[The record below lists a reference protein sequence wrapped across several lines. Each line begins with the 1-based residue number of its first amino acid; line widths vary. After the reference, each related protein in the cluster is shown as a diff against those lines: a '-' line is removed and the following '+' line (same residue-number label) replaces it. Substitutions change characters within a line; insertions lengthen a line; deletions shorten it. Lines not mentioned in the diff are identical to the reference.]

1 MYELIKV
8 GDNTYYIDSPVKMGI
23 FLVNNSDVYLID
35 SGNDKSVGKK
45 IKKILDEN
53 NWNLKAIINTH
64 SHADHI
70 GGNRELQN
78 KTNCEIY
85 SIGVESSFINN
96 TILESSLLY
105 GGYPLKKLRNKFLMA
120 KESKSENIENVKLP
134 EGFEYFKIPG
144 HSIEMIGIKT
154 SDDIY
159 FIADS
164 LFSENVL
171 NKYHIMYLYN
181 IEKHLKT
188 LDDLE
193 KLEGKLF
200 IPAHGNAT
208 DDIKELIELNRDK
221 TYEIMNKI
229 IKICEIPIS
238 FEDILQNI
246 FNVYNLNMDMNQYV
260 LVGNTIKSYISYL
273 CDNGKLEFHV
283 IDNKILY
290 KEVENG

>member
-85 SIGVESSFINN
+85 SIGVENSFINN

-164 LFSENVL
+164 LFSENIL

>member
-8 GDNTYYIDSPVKMGI
+8 GDYTYYIDSPVKIGI
-23 FLVNNSDVYLID
+23 YKINDNDVYLID
-35 SGNDKSVGKK
+35 SGNDKYAGKK

-85 SIGVESSFINN
+85 SIGVESAFINN

-105 GGYPLKKLRNKFLMA
+105 GAYPLKKLRNKFLLA

-134 EGFEYFKIPG
+134 EGLEYFEIHG
-144 HSIEMIGIKT
+144 HSIEMIGIRT
-154 SDDIY
+154 SDDIC

-164 LFSENVL
+164 LFSENIL

-181 IEKHLKT
+181 IERHLKT

-200 IPAHGNAT
+200 IPAHAEAT
-208 DDIKELIELNRDK
+208 NDIKNLIKLNRSK
-221 TYEIMNKI
+221 TYEIIDKI

-238 FEDILQNI
+238 FEDILQSI
-246 FNVYNLNMDMNQYV
+246 FNEYGLTMNMNQYV
-260 LVGNTIKSYISYL
+260 LVGSTVKSYISYL
-273 CDNGKLEFHV
+273 CDRNKLEFSV

-290 KEVENG
+290 KEVTSL

>member
-85 SIGVESSFINN
+85 SIGVENSFINN

-134 EGFEYFKIPG
+134 EGLEYFEIPG

-164 LFSENVL
+164 LFSENIL